1 MGQVPSKLSNGVG
14 RPTYVTGCDAQ
25 LLRESRSAIEQFAH
39 DRDENY
45 FPHSLVVRK
54 ANPQLGY
61 LSGRL
66 FFRRPLTLNRL
77 KVFKHRPASLVDAVW
92 RHINPDSKPSRLQI
106 EAIENWKVI
115 DILNTPNQFS
125 LVSTKTILEKYFHI
139 FDGLF
144 FRGTLNEYVTLIT
157 SSSGNAPPGCQGHT
171 SQESKAIY
179 RRGKKDVIECRFRPR
194 STITIFVGPEV
205 EPLNGEKLKKLFG
218 ILVHEMCH
226 AFFHIYSCVGRCCN
240 HGSLEQ
246 LGTRGHG
253 VMFQELTFYIQL
265 MSEHYDIL
273 GFNLNMGRY
282 HSLLHELCD
291 KPDWEGQ
298 VDVSRWRF
306 DKEKLIRDLICFN
319 T

>member
-1 MGQVPSKLSNGVG
+1 MGQIPSKISNGIG
-14 RPTYVTGCDAQ
+14 RPTYVKGCDAE
-25 LLRESRSAIEQFAH
+25 LLRQSRSAIEEFAQE
-39 DRDENY
+39 RDDNH
-45 FPHSLVVRK
+45 FPHSLIVRK
-54 ANPQLGY
+54 ANPQRDY
-61 LSGRL
+61 LLGRL
-66 FFRRPLTLNRL
+66 LFRRPLTLNRL
-77 KVFKHRPASLVDAVW
+77 KVFKHRPVSLVGAVWKYINPNSKLSPLQEDAVE
-92 RHINPDSKPSRLQI
+92 K
-106 EAIENWKVI
+106 WKVI
-115 DILNTPNQFS
+115 DILHTPNQLR
-125 LVSTKTILEKYFHI
+125 LVSTKIILEKYFHI
-139 FDGLF
+139 FDDLF

-157 SSSGNAPPGCQGHT
+157 SLPGDSLPGCQGHT
-171 SQESKAIY
+171 SQESKAVY

-246 LGTRGHG
+246 LGTRRHG
-253 VMFQELTFYIQL
+253 VMFQELAFYIQL
-265 MSEHYDIL
+265 MAENKDIL

-291 KPDWEGQ
+291 KPDWKGQ
-298 VDVSRWRF
+298 IDVTRWRF
-306 DKEKLIRDLICFN
+306 DEEKLTRDLICFN

>member
-1 MGQVPSKLSNGVG
+1 MTNGIG
-14 RPTYVTGCDAQ
+14 RPTHVTGCDAE
-25 LLRESRSAIEQFAH
+25 LLRQSRSAIEQFAQ

-45 FPHSLVVRK
+45 FPHSLIVRK

-66 FFRRPLTLNRL
+66 FFRRRLTLNRL
-77 KVFKHRPASLVDAVW
+77 KVFKHRPASLVGAVW
-92 RHINPDSKPSRLQI
+92 KHINPDSKLSPLQE
-106 EAIENWKVI
+106 EAVEKWKVI
-115 DILNTPNQFS
+115 DILHTPNQLR
-125 LVSTKTILEKYFHI
+125 LVSTKIILEKYFHI
-139 FDGLF
+139 FDDLF

-157 SSSGNAPPGCQGHT
+157 SLPGNNLPGCQGHT
-171 SQESKAIY
+171 SQESKAVY
-179 RRGKKDVIECRFRPR
+179 SRGKKDVIKCRFRPR
-194 STITIFVGPEV
+194 STITIFVGPEM

-253 VMFQELTFYIQL
+253 VMFQELAFIIQL
-265 MSEHYDIL
+265 MAEKKDIL

-291 KPDWEGQ
+291 KPDWKGQ
-298 VDVSRWRF
+298 IDVARWRF
-306 DKEKLIRDLICFN
+306 NEAKLTRDLISFS